1 MTSDTSGQTIT
12 AVERTALVMS
22 AFAQADSQ
30 MLGVT
35 EISNNLAISKA
46 VVHRI
51 LNTLRSQDYIAVD
64 PTTRRYMLGPAALE
78 LGLAFLRHVDVRD
91 IAKPLL
97 VDLCAKTQE
106 TATLSIRSGMHRL
119 YIDQVTPSREVKM
132 TVVLGRSFPLHA
144 GGSSKAILAH
154 LAADDLEAYMSD
166 VVLDSLTESTITDP
180 DLLAQD
186 LARIRRA
193 GFASSV
199 NERQAGAASVAAPI
213 FDHSGGPVAAIS
225 LCGPAE
231 RFQDEAEEAAKLI
244 VAAGKQLSE
253 RMGYRG

>member
-1 MTSDTSGQTIT
+1 MAGDTSGQTIT

-30 MLGVT
+30 HLGVT
-35 EISNNLAISKA
+35 EISNNLDISKA

-51 LNTLRSQDYIAVD
+51 LNTLRSLDYIAVD
-64 PTTRRYMLGPAALE
+64 PATRRYMLGPAALE

-91 IAKPLL
+91 IAKPMLEEL
-97 VDLCAKTQE
+97 SAKTEE
-106 TATLSIRSGMHRL
+106 TATLSIRSGTHRL

-132 TVVLGRSFPLHA
+132 TVLLGRSFPLHA

-154 LAADDLEAYMSD
+154 LAPEDIEDYMSD
-166 VVLDSLTESTITDP
+166 VVLEPLTELTITDP
-180 DLLAQD
+180 DLLMKD
-186 LARIRRA
+186 LARIRRL
-193 GFASSV
+193 GYASSV
-199 NERQAGAASVAAPI
+199 NERQPGAASVAAPV
-213 FDHSGGPVAAIS
+213 FDHSGWPVAAIS

-231 RFQDEAEEAAKLI
+231 RFKDKADEAAALI
-244 VAAGKQLSE
+244 VAAGRQLSE

>member
-1 MTSDTSGQTIT
+1 
-12 AVERTALVMS
+12 
-22 AFAQADSQ
+22 
-30 MLGVT
+30 VT
-35 EISNNLAISKA
+35 EISNSLNISKA

-51 LNTLRSQDYIAVD
+51 LNTLRSQNYITID

-78 LGLAFLRHVDVRD
+78 LGLAFLRHVDVRE
-91 IAKPLL
+91 IAKPMLQEL
-97 VDLCAKTQE
+97 SDKTQE
-106 TATLSIRSGMHRL
+106 TATLSIRSGTHRL

-154 LAADDLEAYMSD
+154 MEADEIQSLVSEAGLE
-166 VVLDSLTESTITDP
+166 SLTESTITDP
-180 DLLAQD
+180 DRLMKD
-186 LARIRRA
+186 LARIRRL
-193 GFASSV
+193 GYASSV
-199 NERQAGAASVAAPI
+199 NERQAGAASVAAPV

-231 RFQDEAEEAAKLI
+231 RFQDEADDAATLI

>member
-1 MTSDTSGQTIT
+1 MAGETPGQTIT

-22 AFAQADSQ
+22 AFAQTDSQ
-30 MLGVT
+30 TLGVT
-35 EISNNLAISKA
+35 EISNDLNISKA

-51 LNTLRSQDYIAVD
+51 LNTLRSQNYITID
-64 PTTRRYMLGPAALE
+64 PVTRRYSLGPAALE

-91 IAKPLL
+91 IAKPMLQEL
-97 VDLCAKTQE
+97 SDKTQE
-106 TATLSIRSGMHRL
+106 TATLSIRSGTHRL

-154 LAADDLEAYMSD
+154 MEADEIQSYVSEAGLE
-166 VVLDSLTESTITDP
+166 SLTESTITDP
-180 DLLAQD
+180 DRLMKD
-186 LARIRRA
+186 LARIRRL
-193 GFASSV
+193 GYASSV
-199 NERQAGAASVAAPI
+199 NERQAGAASVAAPV

-231 RFQDEAEEAAKLI
+231 RFQDEADEAAALI
-244 VAAGKQLSE
+244 VAAAKRLSE

>member
-1 MTSDTSGQTIT
+1 MAAETPGQTIT

-22 AFAQADSQ
+22 AFAQTDSQ
-30 MLGVT
+30 TLGVT
-35 EISNNLAISKA
+35 EISKSLNISKA

-51 LNTLRSQDYIAVD
+51 LNTLRSQNYITID
-64 PTTRRYMLGPAALE
+64 PETRRYSLGPAALE

-91 IAKPLL
+91 VAKPMLQEL
-97 VDLCAKTQE
+97 SDKTQE
-106 TATLSIRSGMHRL
+106 TATLSIRSGTHRL

-154 LAADDLEAYMSD
+154 MEADEIQSYVSEAGLEP
-166 VVLDSLTESTITDP
+166 LTESTITDP
-180 DLLAQD
+180 DRLMKD
-186 LARIRRA
+186 LARIRRL
-193 GFASSV
+193 GYASSV
-199 NERQAGAASVAAPI
+199 NERQAGAASVAAPV

-231 RFQDEAEEAAKLI
+231 RFQDEADDAATLI

>member
-1 MTSDTSGQTIT
+1 MAGDTPGQTIT
-12 AVERTALVMS
+12 AVERTALVMN
-22 AFAQADSQ
+22 AFAQTDNQ
-30 MLGVT
+30 TLGVT
-35 EISNNLAISKA
+35 EISNDLGISKA

-51 LNTLRSQDYIAVD
+51 LNTLRSQNYITID
-64 PTTRRYMLGPAALE
+64 PVTRRYSLGPAALE

-91 IAKPLL
+91 IAKPMLQEL
-97 VDLCAKTQE
+97 SDKTQE
-106 TATLSIRSGMHRL
+106 TATLSIRSGTHRL
-119 YIDQVTPSREVKM
+119 YIDQVTPAREVKM

-154 LAADDLEAYMSD
+154 MEPDEIQSYVSEVGLE
-166 VVLDSLTESTITDP
+166 SLTESTITDS
-180 DLLAQD
+180 DRLMKD
-186 LARIRRA
+186 LARIRRL
-193 GFASSV
+193 GYASSV
-199 NERQAGAASVAAPI
+199 NERQAGAASVAAPV

-231 RFQDEAEEAAKLI
+231 RFQDEADEAAALI